1 MKTKT
6 KLMLAASIVV
16 TLAAIT
22 FVTIWA
28 IQAVAIDDNTYGF
41 SEPVYQ
47 DEYAPETDEPTPT
60 PEPVVKYIPKPPPPP
75 RVYSATLAFVGDIM
89 CHIEQLNAARV
100 SPGVYDF
107 NYVFRYVSRYFEAA
121 DFSIGNLET
130 TIVRP
135 ELGFAGWPLFRS
147 PIAFAEAIQNAGIS
161 FLTTGN
167 NHSFDAGATG
177 VIQTIEALNYLG
189 IPYTGTFLTYEERDE
204 ITIVEVNGITFAL
217 IAFTYSTNAI
227 SLDANGNMMLDQTH
241 WCRGEMNWMVKYIYH
256 DRVGQSV
263 IDYDLISSTIARARA
278 LEPDFVVV
286 LPHIGLEYYGTMN
299 DRRDTFDVNTDVRW
313 YNWMRTINFMLES
326 GADIIMSS
334 HPHTLLP
341 AEFVYVTEEDGTVRR
356 AFVAYS
362 MANFV
367 SAQRTRPREA
377 SAIFYLSFE
386 RVEGER
392 AVITGAYHVPIWVQ
406 GRDFTI
412 FPVTYTLEQVAQ
424 GNNLGLRDAEIARIR
439 QVQLDVTH
447 MLSGAPISVEDMRPK
462 YEITRMRT
470 IDEMPGRAIWGSLP
484 WQ

>member
-1 MKTKT
+1 MRIKKSYVVIASAAVSLILVIIITA
-6 KLMLAASIVV
+6 LAMQAIAVGEGNAYE
-16 TLAAIT
+16 AAEG
-22 FVTIWA
+22 A
-28 IQAVAIDDNTYGF
+28 LY
-41 SEPVYQ
+41 EPNL
-47 DEYAPETDEPTPT
+47 PEAEPSPTPT
-60 PEPVVKYIPKPPPPP
+60 PAPTPPPPP
-75 RVYSATLAFVGDIM
+75 QIHSATMAFVGDIM

-107 NYVFRYVSRYFEAA
+107 NYVFRYVARYFEAA

-147 PIAFAEAIQNAGIS
+147 PLAFAEAIQNAGIS

-167 NHSFDAGATG
+167 NHSFDAGAAG

-189 IPYTGTFLTYEERDE
+189 IPFTGTFLEYDERYN
-204 ITIVEVNGITFAL
+204 TAIVEVNGITFAL
-217 IAFTYSTNAI
+217 ISLTYSTNAI
-227 SLDANGNMMLDQTH
+227 SLDAGGNMVLDQTH
-241 WCRGEMNWMVKYIYH
+241 WCRGEMNWKVKYIYH

-263 IDYDLISSTIARARA
+263 IDYELIHVTIARARA
-278 LEPDFVVV
+278 LNPDFVVV
-286 LPHIGLEYYGTMN
+286 LPHIGLEYYGTLN
-299 DRRDTFDVNTDVRW
+299 DRRDTFDAATDGRW
-313 YNWMRTINFMLES
+313 YHWMRTINFMLES

-341 AEFVYVTEEDGTVRR
+341 AEFVYVTDADGTVRR
-356 AFVAYS
+356 TFVAYS

-367 SAQRTRPREA
+367 SAQRTMPREA
-377 SAIFYLSFE
+377 SAIFYLDFE
-386 RVEGER
+386 KVEGER
-392 AVITGAYHVPIWVQ
+392 AMITGAYYVPIWVQ

-412 FPVTYTLEQVAQ
+412 FPVTYTLEHVAQ
-424 GNNLGLRDAEIARIR
+424 GNLMGLQNAEIARIR

-447 MLSGAPISVEDMRPK
+447 MLSGEPISEEHMQPK
-462 YEITRMRT
+462 YEITRTRT

>member
-1 MKTKT
+1 MRIKKYV
-6 KLMLAASIVV
+6 LAASIAVLLLAV
-16 TLAAIT
+16 TFI
-22 FVTIWA
+22 TIWA
-28 IQAVAIDDNTYGF
+28 VQANPSNDYLSA
-41 SEPVYQ
+41 SAEPEPQ
-47 DEYAPETDEPTPT
+47 PEPALSTPVPLTTPQPTSTPT
-60 PEPVVKYIPKPPPPP
+60 PAPPQIHTA
-75 RVYSATLAFVGDIM
+75 SLAFVGDIM
-89 CHIEQLNAARV
+89 GHIEQLNAARV

-107 NYVFRYVSRYFEAA
+107 NYVFRYVRRYFEAA
-121 DFSIGNLET
+121 DFSVGNLET

-147 PIAFAEAIQNAGIS
+147 PIALAEAIQNAGIS

-167 NHSFDAGATG
+167 NHSFDAGAAG

-189 IPYTGTFLTYEERDE
+189 IPYTGTFLTYDERYDV
-204 ITIVEVNGITFAL
+204 TMVEVNGITFAL
-217 IAFTYSTNAI
+217 LAFTYSTNAI

-263 IDYDLISSTIARARA
+263 IDYELISSSIARARA
-278 LEPDFVVV
+278 LNPDFVVV

-313 YNWMRTINFMLES
+313 YHWMRTINFMLES

-341 AEFVYVTEEDGTVRR
+341 AEFVYITEEDGTVRR

-377 SAIFYLSFE
+377 SAIFYLDFE
-386 RVEGER
+386 KVEGER
-392 AVITGAYHVPIWVQ
+392 AVITGARYVPIWVQ

-412 FPVTYTLEQVAQ
+412 FPVTYTLQRIADDEAQ
-424 GNNLGLRDAEIARIR
+424 YLDLRDAEIARIR

-447 MLSGAPISVEDMRPK
+447 MLSGEPIPEEYMQPE
-462 YEITRMRT
+462 YEITRARM
-470 IDEMPGRAIWGSLP
+470 IEEMPGRAIWGSLP

>member
-1 MKTKT
+1 MRTK
-6 KLMLAASIVV
+6 KLLALAAAIVV
-16 TLAAIT
+16 SLAAIT
-22 FVTIWA
+22 FLAIWA
-28 IQAVAIDDNTYGF
+28 VQTVAINDYV
-41 SEPVYQ
+41 P
-47 DEYAPETDEPTPT
+47 APTLEPTPLSTPTPMPTPAPAPTLT
-60 PEPVVKYIPKPPPPP
+60 PEPTPPMPPQ
-75 RVYSATLAFVGDIM
+75 VHNATLAFVGDIM

-107 NYVFRYVSRYFEAA
+107 NYVFRYVRRYFEAA

-135 ELGFAGWPLFRS
+135 EMGFAGWPLFRS
-147 PIAFAEAIQNAGIS
+147 PIALAEAIQNAGIS

-167 NHSFDAGATG
+167 NHSFDAGAAG

-189 IPYTGTFLTYEERDE
+189 IPYTGTFLTYDERYNT
-204 ITIVEVNGITFAL
+204 TIVEVNGITFAL

-263 IDYDLISSTIARARA
+263 IDYELIADTIARARA
-278 LEPDFVVV
+278 LNPDFIVV

-299 DRRDTFDVNTDVRW
+299 DRRDTFDAATDSRW
-313 YNWMRTINFMLES
+313 FHWMRTINFMLES

-377 SAIFYLSFE
+377 SAIFYLDFE

-392 AVITGAYHVPIWVQ
+392 AVIAGAYYVPIWVQ

-412 FPVTYTLEQVAQ
+412 FPVTYTLQRVAE
-424 GNNLGLRDAEIARIR
+424 GERLGLQDAEIARIR

-447 MLSGAPISVEDMRPK
+447 MLSGVPIPEAYMQPK
-462 YEITRMRT
+462 YEITRTRT
-470 IDEMPGRAIWGSLP
+470 LEEMPGRAIWGSLP

>member
-1 MKTKT
+1 MHSKKIYILVGAMVASMV
-6 KLMLAASIVV
+6 LMIFATIWVLQPQPTGNPS
-16 TLAAIT
+16 AAIL
-22 FVTIWA
+22 A
-28 IQAVAIDDNTYGF
+28 EAELLLPVAHTPAAE
-41 SEPVYQ
+41 EPPQVPQ
-47 DEYAPETDEPTPT
+47 LPPE
-60 PEPVVKYIPKPPPPP
+60 PPPPP
-75 RVYSATLAFVGDIM
+75 QIHNATLAFVGDIM
-89 CHIEQLNAARV
+89 GHIEQLQAARL

-107 NYVFRYVSRYFEAA
+107 NYVFRYVSQYFDKA

-135 ELGFAGWPLFRS
+135 EVGFAGWPHFRS
-147 PIAFAEAIQNAGIS
+147 PIAFAEALQNAGIS

-167 NHSFDAGATG
+167 NHSFDAGAAG

-204 ITIVEVNGITFAL
+204 ITMVEINGITFAL
-217 IAFTYSTNAI
+217 IALTYSTNAI
-227 SLDANGNMMLDQTH
+227 SLDANGRMIGDQTH

-263 IDYDLISSTIARARA
+263 IDYELIAGTIARARA
-278 LEPDFVVV
+278 LEPDFVVI

-299 DRRDTFDVNTDVRW
+299 NPRDTFDAATDPRW
-313 YNWMRTINFMLES
+313 YHWMRTINFMLKS

-341 AEFVYVTEEDGTVRR
+341 AEFVYITEADGTTRR

-377 SAIFYLSFE
+377 SAIFYLDFE
-386 RVEGER
+386 KVEGER
-392 AVITGAYHVPIWVQ
+392 AVITGAHYVPIWVQ
-406 GRDFTI
+406 GRDYTV
-412 FPVTYTLEQVAQ
+412 FPVRHTLESVAN
-424 GNNLGLRDAEIARIR
+424 GDNLGLRDNEIARIR

-447 MLSGAPISVEDMRPK
+447 MLSGTPIQEEDMEIK
-462 YEITRMRT
+462 YEITRTRT
-470 IDEMPGRAIWGSLP
+470 LDEMPGRAIWGNLP
-484 WQ
+484 WR

>member
-1 MKTKT
+1 MRTK
-6 KLMLAASIVV
+6 KLYIIIATVPVLLV
-16 TLAAIT
+16 AAIS
-22 FVTIWA
+22 VAIWA
-28 IQAVAIDDNTYGF
+28 ATQTVAIAD
-41 SEPVYQ
+41 E
-47 DEYAPETDEPTPT
+47 EYALLAYELSPTPQPTPT
-60 PEPVVKYIPKPPPPP
+60 PTPTPTPVPTPPPPP
-75 RVYSATLAFVGDIM
+75 QVHNATFAFVGDIM
-89 CHIEQLNAARV
+89 GHIEQLNAARV
-100 SPGVYDF
+100 SSGVYDF
-107 NYVFRYVSRYFEAA
+107 NYVFQHVARYFDAA

-147 PIAFAEAIQNAGIS
+147 PIALAEAIQNAGIS

-167 NHSFDAGATG
+167 NHSFDAGAAG

-204 ITIVEVNGITFAL
+204 TTIVEVNGITFAL
-217 IAFTYSTNAI
+217 IAFTYSSNAI
-227 SLDANGNMMLDQTH
+227 SLDADGNMMLDQTW

-263 IDYDLISSTIARARA
+263 IDYELIADTIGRARA
-278 LEPDFVVV
+278 LDVDFVVV
-286 LPHIGLEYYGTMN
+286 LPHIGQEYYGTMGN
-299 DRRDTFDVNTDVRW
+299 PRDTFDVDTDIRW
-313 YNWMRTINFMLES
+313 YHWMRTINFMLEA

-341 AEFVYVTEEDGTVRR
+341 AEFVYITEDDGTQRR

-377 SAIFYLSFE
+377 SAIFYLDFE
-386 RVEGER
+386 KVEGQR
-392 AVITGAYHVPIWVQ
+392 AIITGAYYVPIWVQ
-406 GRDFTI
+406 GRDFSI
-412 FPVTYTLEQVAQ
+412 FPVTYTLENVAE
-424 GNNLGLRDAEIARIR
+424 GNNMGLRDAEIARIR

-447 MLSGAPISVEDMRPK
+447 MLSGEPIAVEDMQPK
-462 YEITRMRT
+462 YEITRSRT

-484 WQ
+484 WR